1 MFLITVKEEAMKK
14 GGWLLRF
21 YNMPGL
27 RKETSVK
34 WRKGR
39 GEKFEALCELLK
51 GNAIPTKELD
61 LEGE

>member
-1 MFLITVKEEAMKK
+1 MKEEALKK

-27 RKETSVK
+27 KKETNVK
-34 WRKGR
+34 WDKGG

-61 LEGE
+61 VHGE